1 MKREEEINRAIRELY
16 ELYGRN
22 EITLEGIIRWAINY
36 ADAHPQSPWIS
47 VEERL
52 PERVEKYQSA
62 DVLVRYRRGCNEYYF
77 VTRYDYEYKDWNIS
91 NVTHWMPI
99 TPLPKGGEK

>member
-1 MKREEEINRAIRELY
+1 MKREEEIRQAAVLNFKQEWH
-16 ELYGRN
+16 GS
-22 EITLEGIIRWAINY
+22 IIDAFTQGAEWA
-36 ADAHPQSPWIS
+36 DQHPQSQWIS

-99 TPLPKGGEK
+99 PELPTTK